1 LAFVSTLPLL
11 GDHGALVDYVFA
23 QRAIIRRGNDTTY
36 QVWLAPSASPAILQ
50 RLRTDGV
57 VIGPIALAS
66 TRLGELDHSGVALA
80 YTVALFVAP
89 IAALLAIGTV
99 SFVIVLDG
107 RRRRREFTS
116 LSLDGVPTATVRR
129 ALLVENAMVL
139 GVALVVGAAIGFA
152 TDSLAFT
159 SLPEFA
165 AGTGGLPIS
174 RAVPITPFLGAVA
187 ILALLLAGAVELTTR
202 TVMRGNRARHDGGSM
217 E

>member
-1 LAFVSTLPLL
+1 
-11 GDHGALVDYVFA
+11 
-23 QRAIIRRGNDTTY
+23 
-36 QVWLAPSASPAILQ
+36 
-50 RLRTDGV
+50 
-57 VIGPIALAS
+57 
-66 TRLGELDHSGVALA
+66 
-80 YTVALFVAP
+80 
-89 IAALLAIGTV
+89 
-99 SFVIVLDG
+99 
-107 RRRRREFTS
+107 
-116 LSLDGVPTATVRR
+116 VRR